1 MIDRYFI
8 TLGAPTTAGGKVT
21 SGSRFRTINGVPV
34 ALAGDTCWCPA
45 CFAEG
50 VIVPDGPRLDET
62 VDGRLLA
69 LHDDLCVC
77 TCSPPPRLVAAQNV
91 MCQSVD
97 SEWYAGKV
105 AAAAETAALA
115 NAAAMD
121 AQEADRLP
129 LVLLDPDTLEPLGTG
144 AYRLD
149 LPDGPLEDMLDDK
162 GRTEPLAAAQR
173 TGAVRWQVDDAVT

>member
-1 MIDRYFI
+1 MVDRYFI

-21 SGSRFRTINGVPV
+21 SGSRFRTINEVPLAV
-34 ALAGDTCWCPA
+34 AGDTCWCPA

-62 VDGRLLA
+62 VDGRLVA

-77 TCSPPPRLVAAQNV
+77 KCSPPPRLVAAQSF

-97 SEWYAGKV
+97 SDWYAGKV

-121 AQEADRLP
+121 ADEADRLP
-129 LVLLDPDTLEPLGTG
+129 LVLIDPDTLEPLETG

-149 LPDGPLEDMLDDK
+149 LAGERVEDTLDDN
-162 GRTEPLAAAQR
+162 GRTSPLTAAQR
-173 TGAVRWQVDDAVT
+173 LGVAIWHVDKAVT